1 MTRFSVYSMAT
12 ALLAAT
18 ALSGCG
24 LEGTGQPPTITSPAA
39 WSDPVTPQTGW
50 PDATWWKSFN
60 APALDVL
67 MGEAAEKNAD
77 IGAAKA
83 QVREA
88 DALLRISGAALLPTL
103 EGSANASRQGS
114 PKLPGIQTAKQGNL
128 YSPGLTASY
137 EVDFW
142 GKNTALEAS
151 AQAGA
156 DAARYAHQ
164 TISLTVES
172 AVATTYFSALGLQE
186 RLTVAR
192 ENLADAERILTAYRE
207 RMAFGASTRL
217 DVAQQENEVAVQRA
231 LIPPLEQDLRQSIDA
246 LAVLTGRMPE
256 TMPADM
262 GGFAQVTVPAVTPGL
277 PSGLLARRP
286 DVQLTEAR
294 LQAANA
300 NIAAARAAFLPS
312 LDLTAQGGYE
322 SVALSSLLQPGSAL
336 FMLAAGLTQPIF
348 DGGRLEGSLD
358 YSKARYDELAESYRK
373 TALSAFSDVEDALV
387 AVRKTTEAEDAQRQA
402 EDTARQAYDIAQAQ
416 MQGGTVTLFVVLNTQ
431 RALFQAKDARV
442 EATLKR
448 LQATVGLFKA
458 LGGGWPK
465 AVSKI

>member
-1 MTRFSVYSMAT
+1 MTRFSVYSMA
-12 ALLAAT
+12 AGLLAAT
-18 ALSGCG
+18 ALSGCS
-24 LEGTGQPPTITSPAA
+24 LDGTGQPPTITPPAA
-39 WSDPVTPQTGW
+39 WSDPAMAQANW

-60 APALDVL
+60 APALDLL
-67 MGEAAEKNAD
+67 MAEAAEKNTD

-88 DALLRISGAALLPTL
+88 DALLRISGAALLPTV
-103 EGSANASRQGS
+103 EANANASRQGS

-128 YSPGLTASY
+128 YSPSLTASY

-151 AQAGA
+151 AQAGV

-164 TISLTVES
+164 TISLTVEA
-172 AVATTYFSALGLQE
+172 AVASTYFSALGLQE
-186 RLTVAR
+186 RLAAAR
-192 ENLADAERILTAYRE
+192 ENLADAEHILTAYRE

-231 LIPPLEQDLRQSIDA
+231 LIPPLEQELRQTLDA

-256 TMPADM
+256 AMPVNM
-262 GGFAQVTVPAVTPGL
+262 GGFGHLTVPAVAPAL

-286 DVQLTEAR
+286 DVQLAEAR

-300 NIAAARAAFLPS
+300 NIAVARAAFLPS

-373 TALSAFSDVEDALV
+373 AALSAFSDVEDALA
-387 AVRKTTEAEDAQRQA
+387 AVRKTAEAEEAQRQA

-442 EATLKR
+442 QATLKR

-458 LGGGWPK
+458 MGGGWPGGI
-465 AVSKI
+465 SKT